1 MKLALLFVVVYLA
14 CVDRRQV
21 NAWGSDDFELFDLV
35 EEINKNFYEVL
46 NIKQVCSPLGGAP
59 IDPTPFGSIYFYI

>member
-1 MKLALLFVVVYLA
+1 MKLALLFVVVYLG

-21 NAWGSDDFELFDLV
+21 NAWGTDDFELFDLV

-46 NIKQVCSPLGGAP
+46 NIKQVCTPLGGHL
-59 IDPTPFGSIYFYI
+59 